1 MPLSPGS
8 ALFFEPSTGRTGER
22 FYVRVDF
29 ASDMTS
35 GAVADG
41 DTIKWWMAQSSEAR
55 AELVADFALPTS
67 LALMQLNQFIAAN
80 QFPAGRKYLRVWGNG
95 AHSITSFCAQLMR
108 VQVPKCRGTG
118 GTIWMFALSLRWGEC
133 WVMTQNAV
141 TPLQARAI
149 TRLMTPCFRPST
161 YQNSGSA

>member
-1 MPLSPGS
+1 M
-8 ALFFEPSTGRTGER
+8 A
-22 FYVRVDF
+22 
-29 ASDMTS
+29 
-35 GAVADG
+35 
-41 DTIKWWMAQSSEAR
+41 TIKWWMAQSSEAR

-95 AHSITSFCAQLMR
+95 AAFDNVILRAAYARAGAEVPWDWWHDLDVRTVVEMGR
-108 VQVPKCRGTG
+108 VLGYDP
-118 GTIWMFALSLRWGEC
+118 
-133 WVMTQNAV
+133 NAV